1 MKHMKINQKEK
12 YEIIRLVEQS
22 DTSAKKTLSEIG
34 VPKSTFYDW
43 YGLYLEKGFDGLADK
58 KRKPKQVWNQ
68 IPQME
73 IDRVIKTAELNPTL
87 SSRELACR
95 ITDNDKSFISESS
108 VYRILKANGMITAPA
123 YILMSASD
131 EFKDKTTRINE
142 MWQTDF
148 TYFKVFGWGQY
159 YLSTILDD
167 YSRYIVAHE
176 LCTSM
181 KPEDTERTVDLA
193 LLVSGVPPSH
203 RPKLLSDNGPCYIS
217 NELKEFLKKRKM
229 KHVRGRPCHPQT
241 QGKIER
247 YHRTMKNVVK
257 LDIYY
262 SPEELKA
269 AIREFVEYYNNK
281 RYHESLNDVTPADV
295 YFGRKEMILKKR
307 REIKQKTI
315 AIRRH
320 EYFKQ
325 KNSNFIKDHLK
336 QCYKKS
342 EMV

>member
-34 VPKSTFYDW
+34 IPKSTYYDW
-43 YGLYLEKGFDGLADK
+43 YNLYLEKGFDGLADS
-58 KRKPKQVWNQ
+58 KRKPNQVWNQ
-68 IPQME
+68 IPQTE
-73 IDRVIKTAELNPTL
+73 IDRVVRIAELNPTL
-87 SSRELACR
+87 SCRELACR
-95 ITDNDKSFISESS
+95 ITDNEKYFISESS

-123 YILMSASD
+123 FILTSASD

-159 YLSTILDD
+159 YLSTVLDD
-167 YSRYIVAHE
+167 HSRYIIAHE
-176 LCTSM
+176 LCKSM
-181 KPEDTERTVDLA
+181 TAEDTKRTVDKA
-193 LLVSGVPPSH
+193 IWVSGVSPSN

-217 NELKEFLKKRKM
+217 GELKEFLRKRKM

-257 LDIYY
+257 LDVYY
-262 SPEELKA
+262 SPEELIA
-269 AIREFVEYYNNK
+269 AINEFVEYYNNK

-295 YFGRKEMILKKR
+295 YFGRKERILKKR
-307 REIKQKTI
+307 RETKQQTI
-315 AIRRH
+315 ALRRH

-325 KNSNFIKDHLK
+325 KNNNFTKDHLK
-336 QCYKKS
+336 QGYKKS
-342 EMV
+342 DLV